1 MIKIIIADDHEIV
14 RAGLKQIIA
23 DHPNMQVTGEASN
36 GNELLKKIREHEYD
50 VILLDIH
57 MPGRNGLE
65 TLKQI
70 KEEKKDIPVLVLTM
84 YPEDKYAIR
93 SLKAGAAGYLT
104 KVTISEELVGAIKK
118 VYQGG
123 KYISLSLAE
132 TLADSISCDSEK
144 LPHDYLSDREFQVLC
159 MIASGKTIGKI
170 SEELCLSVKTIST
183 YRKRILEKMNLKNNA
198 ELTHYG
204 IKNRLVNIG
213 MTASL

>member
-132 TLADSISCDSEK
+132 TLADAISCDSEK

>member
-23 DHPNMQVTGEASN
+23 DHPDMQVTGEASK
-36 GNELLKKIREHEYD
+36 GNELLEKIREHDYD

-65 TLKQI
+65 ILKQI
-70 KEEKKDIPVLVLTM
+70 KDEKKDIPVLVLTM
-84 YPEDKYAIR
+84 YPEDKYAVRAI
-93 SLKAGAAGYLT
+93 KAGASGYLT
-104 KVTISEELVGAIKK
+104 KVTVSEELIEAIKK
-118 VYQGG
+118 VYKGG

-132 TLADSISCDSEK
+132 TLANSIACDSEK
-144 LPHDYLSDREFQVLC
+144 LPHDHLSDREFQVLC
-159 MIASGKTIGKI
+159 MIASGKTISEI

-213 MTASL
+213 VTASS